1 MSATPATPVER
12 RYLERSFSF
21 KVLSE
26 TKWRRSVKFRI
37 TLLYGENPMNVQNV
51 QPAATWKERLTAAF
65 PFTLLLV
72 LTVPILVGYVW
83 IVISTFSRSTY
94 GLEPQGRLTLQNWS
108 FLWNDPKIWEVTL
121 NTVILS
127 IGQTVSVV
135 FISALA
141 GYALSRISFPG
152 RKTFLSLTLIL
163 HAFPSVTLL
172 IAIYF
177 VLRWI
182 TRVPVVGND
191 LPVIGGFGYNTIGGV
206 ILVQLAL
213 QLPLG
218 VWLMK
223 GFFDNVSWDMQRAAL
238 IDGCSHF
245 RAWWQIILPVIRPGV
260 AALAIFSFITAWGSF
275 LIPYTFITDQENSV
289 LAAYLRGLM
298 GETAPVSYS
307 TVAAVGLF
315 QLIPVMIFFIF
326 TQEYLMNIFAGGSK
340 GGI

>member
-1 MSATPATPVER
+1 
-12 RYLERSFSF
+12 
-21 KVLSE
+21 
-26 TKWRRSVKFRI
+26 
-37 TLLYGENPMNVQNV
+37 MNAGR
-51 QPAATWKERLTAAF
+51 PTWKERFNAAIPITALAILTF
-65 PFTLLLV
+65 PLV
-72 LTVPILVGYVW
+72 IGYIW
-83 IVISTFSRSTY
+83 IFISTFSRTTY
-94 GLEPQGRLTLQNWS
+94 GLEPQGRLTLENWS
-108 FLWNDPKIWEVTL
+108 FLWKDSKIWDVTL
-121 NTVILS
+121 NTIILS
-127 IGQTVSVV
+127 VGQTVGVV
-135 FISALA
+135 ALSALS
-141 GYALSRISFPG
+141 GYALSRLSFPG
-152 RKTFLSLTLIL
+152 RKTFLAMTLIL
-163 HAFPSVTLL
+163 HSFPAVTLL

-182 TRVPVVGND
+182 TRIPILGND
-191 LPVIGGFGYNTIGGV
+191 LPIIGGFGYNTLGGV

-260 AALAIFSFITAWGSF
+260 AALAIFSFVTGWGSF

-298 GETAPVSYS
+298 GETAPVSYG

-326 TQEYLMNIFAGGSK
+326 TQEYLMNIFSGGSK
-340 GGI
+340 GGT